1 MNSIWLI
8 IPALLIATFFLGMGH
23 ALAASNKLKIELGS
37 YQGRFSL
44 QIQYLF
50 LQHLVKF
57 SMTMSLGYIFSITC
71 LECLFIDST
80 IPVFSMLTNN
90 ILLRY
95 FLQILVVTFLLVFF
109 VEIIARTLFRINSN
123 KALTYFSVPAYF
135 CYILF
140 SPINWFI
147 QTIVQMLPDKKFKNG
162 FNSIYEISSGDQ
174 WPMESELLPN
184 KDDNGSQELKIFQNA
199 LVFSKVRVRD
209 CMIPRTEI
217 EAVDINTDIEELTSD
232 FVKSGYSKLIVYNDN
247 IDNIVGYINSKEL
260 FKHPSNIEE
269 KLNSVSFVPETMPAS
284 VLLKKFMKDHRSI
297 VVVVDEYGGTSGIV
311 TLEDII
317 EEIFGEI
324 EDEHDTIDE
333 VAKKVRQD
341 EYVFSCRLEI
351 EYINSKFNLQIP
363 ESESYDTLAGF
374 ILYHYHNLPKPN
386 EVIVIDNFN
395 IKILKMSKNRIELA
409 LLKKTAG

>member
-1 MNSIWLI
+1 MSFWLI
-8 IPALLIATFFLGMGH
+8 FPALFAATFFLGIGH
-23 ALAASNKLKIELGS
+23 ALAGSNKLKIELGS

-57 SMTMSLGYIFSITC
+57 RMTMTIGYLLSMIIMEIVFIISTRQFFNEFVSNLLLSIIF
-71 LECLFIDST
+71 
-80 IPVFSMLTNN
+80 
-90 ILLRY
+90 
-95 FLQILVVTFLLVFF
+95 QILILTFLLVFI

-123 KALTYFSVPAYF
+123 KLLTFFSVPAYF
-135 CYILF
+135 GYILF
-140 SPINWFI
+140 SPVNWII
-147 QTIVQMLPDKKFKNG
+147 QSILHVLFEGKYKNRV
-162 FNSIYEISSGDQ
+162 SDIYEIKSDDQ
-174 WPMESELLPN
+174 WLLDSEQKPSN
-184 KDDNGSQELKIFQNA
+184 ENDGSQELKIFQNA

-217 EAVDINTDIEELTSD
+217 EAVDITTDINELSQK
-232 FVKSGYSKLIVYNDN
+232 FVNSGYSKLIVFNDH

-260 FKHPSNIEE
+260 FKHPATIEE
-269 KLNSVSFVPETMPAS
+269 KLNSVSYVPETMPAS

-324 EDEHDTIDE
+324 EDEHDTTDQVEKII
-333 VAKKVRQD
+333 RPN

-351 EYINSKFNLQIP
+351 EYLNSKFDLQIP
-363 ESESYDTLAGF
+363 ENENYDTLAGF

-386 EVIVIDNFN
+386 EIIVIDNFN

-409 LLKKTAG
+409 LLKISNS